1 MNNTP
6 AREQAESQLAQIL
19 RDASGFDLY
28 ELNPDATFLELG
40 FDSLFLIQFSQRIK
54 SNFAVKVTFRQL
66 IEEYSTIRS
75 LVDFLAA
82 QGKSLATLTQTTEV
96 SSTSNLTTSPT
107 QVSEVASTLGASVEP
122 TESVA
127 VAVPEQRSETIAATV
142 PVSSVTP
149 VALPTSFDPPT
160 VAAVTPSTGTVP
172 SPAAFV
178 PPLAVPQLMPMHPAT
193 SAPAAGPFPNGTLA
207 GLEQIFSQ
215 QNQLMALQLQLL
227 RERRWSLNNS
237 TQLVRTTPTLES
249 RQAHESVTV
258 PNSAPVASP
267 ANAEPAM
274 PGPAAPMVASTTPS
288 NSTNLPAASSP
299 GDAKQAAAVAQ
310 KKIFERFGPYKP
322 VRKSSVGGL
331 TQSQQQHLD
340 QFIARF
346 TRRTAK
352 SRAHAQEHRDHF
364 ADPRGVA
371 GYRRI
376 WKSMVYQIAVERSV
390 GSKLWD
396 IDGNEYIDIAMGFGL
411 NLFGQSPDFVTQ
423 ALQEQLTRGVEVGPQ
438 SPLAGQVA
446 KMLCKL
452 SRMDRVTFC
461 NTGSEAVMAA
471 MRIARTVTGKTKV
484 VFFNKDYHGNF
495 DQVLLR
501 SSSIANRPG
510 SSPAAPGVPDFYA
523 GNTLVLE
530 YGTEESLKVIQAQAD
545 EIAAILVEPVQS
557 ADPDFQPRDF
567 MHKLRELTRQNNIA
581 MVMDEVISGFR
592 AAPGGAQEY
601 FDVWGD
607 MATYGKIL
615 GGGLPIGALAGK
627 KQWMDTLDG
636 GTWRYEDDSQPEADM
651 TFFAGTFVRHPL
663 AMTAAYHILQRVEAL
678 GPELQQTLNLR
689 TEAMTREINQ
699 FFVDQRIPIRLARF
713 ASLFRFI
720 FPPDLEY
727 ADMLYFHLLDRGIFT
742 RGWGD
747 NCFLSTEHS
756 QADIQRIIE
765 AVKSSCLELRQAG
778 FLPEPG
784 DDPSDRKLATNSLEE
799 SACVST
805 SSRALSSAPAAKSP
819 LKLCAPS
826 RISCIEEIQEEGDL
840 PPLFC
845 MPAADGLTLVYH
857 ELSNCLGK
865 NQPMYGLNSP
875 GVFGEPVPE
884 TIEEMAQRFVEDILE
899 VRPDGPY
906 LLTGYCSGGT
916 IALEVAQQLIA
927 RGKQVAFLSGVET
940 YNWGTAQSSQLT
952 TWIRLVYSCQR
963 LDFHFRNFWLLPWS
977 HKLQF
982 LRSKLSAVAVRTRVW
997 RGMLANLWP
1006 RRSTK
1011 TAPQRSTS
1019 AQINYAEIWRQ
1030 HDAQADRYRP
1040 KIYPGKMYLFRPKQ
1054 DYRSYMAKEELQA
1067 EQGVEIV
1074 RLPVYPAGLMV
1085 SPFVAQLAELF
1096 EQGIREGL
1104 IELDAYPGEDSS
1116 VASDVKHLRLHE
1128 AI

>member
-6 AREQAESQLAQIL
+6 ARTQAESQLAQIL

-54 SNFAVKVTFRQL
+54 STFAVKVTFRQL

-82 QGKSLATLTQTTEV
+82 QARNQVTAVQTEV
-96 SSTSNLTTSPT
+96 TSPT
-107 QVSEVASTLGASVEP
+107 SPETTSSAQ
-122 TESVA
+122 
-127 VAVPEQRSETIAATV
+127 VPEALRTASSNSETSESIAAAT
-142 PVSSVTP
+142 PESQPESSAAT
-149 VALPTSFDPPT
+149 APTSPAVQLAAPISFGLPS
-160 VAAVTPSTGTVP
+160 VAVTPSTGTIP
-172 SPAAFV
+172 SPVGFAQPLTLSHSVPMQLATFV
-178 PPLAVPQLMPMHPAT
+178 PN
-193 SAPAAGPFPNGTLA
+193 SAPLPSGSMA

-227 RERRWSLNNS
+227 RERRWSITNTNHSASPNPSLGS
-237 TQLVRTTPTLES
+237 
-249 RQAHESVTV
+249 SVTGAVSAV
-258 PNSAPVASP
+258 PNSGEVVSPTIANSATPASP
-267 ANAEPAM
+267 A
-274 PGPAAPMVASTTPS
+274 VASTTPA
-288 NSTNLPAASSP
+288 NTTAVPTRSSP
-299 GDAKQAAAVAQ
+299 GDSKQAASVAQ

-322 VRKSSVGGL
+322 VRKSTAGGL

-346 TRRTAK
+346 TQRTAK

-376 WKSMVYQIAVERSV
+376 WKSMVYQIAVERSA

-396 IDGNEYIDIAMGFGL
+396 IDGNQYIDIAMGFGL

-523 GNTLVLE
+523 SNTLVLE
-530 YGTEESLKVIQAQAD
+530 YGTEESLNIIQSQAD
-545 EIAAILVEPVQS
+545 QIAAILVEPVQS
-557 ADPDFQPRDF
+557 ADPDFQPQEF
-567 MHKLRELTRQNNIA
+567 MNKLREITRQNNIA

-601 FDVWGD
+601 FNVWGD
-607 MATYGKIL
+607 MATYGKVL

-627 KQWMDTLDG
+627 KQWMDALDG

-663 AMTAAYHILQRVEAL
+663 AMTAAYQILQRIEDS
-678 GPELQQTLNLR
+678 GPQLQQTLNQQ
-689 TEAMTREINQ
+689 TEAMTREINR
-699 FFVDQRIPIRLARF
+699 FFVEEKIPIRLARF

-747 NCFLSTEHS
+747 NCFLSTQHS
-756 QADIQRIIE
+756 QEDIQQIIQ
-765 AVKSSCLELRQAG
+765 AVKSSCIELRQAG

-784 DDPSDRKLATNSLEE
+784 DDPSDQTLADNCTFK
-799 SACVST
+799 ST
-805 SSRALSSAPAAKSP
+805 LASHATHIHASTPATKSP
-819 LKLCAPS
+819 LKICAPS

-884 TIEEMAQRFVEDILE
+884 TIEEMAGRFVEDILE
-899 VRPDGPY
+899 VCPDGPY

-952 TWIRLVYSCQR
+952 NWIRFVYSCQR
-963 LDFHFRNFWLLPWS
+963 FDFHFRNFWLLPRS
-977 HKLQF
+977 HKREF
-982 LRSKLSAVAVRTRVW
+982 VRSKLSALAVRTRVW

-1006 RRSTK
+1006 SRKAKAASPRS
-1011 TAPQRSTS
+1011 APT
-1019 AQINYAEIWRQ
+1019 QINYADIWRQ

-1040 KIYPGKMYLFRPKQ
+1040 KTYPGKMYLFRPKQ
-1054 DYRSYMAKEELQA
+1054 DYRSYVAKVELQA
-1067 EQGVEIV
+1067 EQGVEII

-1085 SPFVAQLAELF
+1085 APFVAQLAELF

-1104 IELDAYPGEDSS
+1104 MELDAYPSEGSS
-1116 VASDVKHLRLHE
+1116 DASGGKPLRLHE
-1128 AI
+1128 AV